1 VTSLHSGSLCLS
13 CVCPK
18 VPPASGIE
26 PHVSQRKPPIGVR
39 GCASLVGRLRGCDT
53 AQVQRRHVV
62 NDRQLMVRRST
73 PLHKSVAQVGQVAVS
88 DAETFQSA
96 AAGLPL
102 IACQST
108 WNLGKIWQGLGQA
121 VCRLCKTSQA
131 SASLRT
137 SRTPRA
143 S

>member
-1 VTSLHSGSLCLS
+1 MTSLHSGSLCLS
-13 CVCPK
+13 GVCSK

-26 PHVSQRKPPIGVR
+26 LHVSQRQTPIGVR

-53 AQVQRRHVV
+53 AQVQKRHVV

-73 PLHKSVAQVGQVAVS
+73 PLHKSVALVEQVAVP
-88 DAETFQSA
+88 DAETCQSA

-108 WNLGKIWQGLGQA
+108 WDLEKKNGRVWGRQFADFARLRRQAFGQA
-121 VCRLCKTSQA
+121 ELPMLAK
-131 SASLRT
+131 
-137 SRTPRA
+137 
-143 S
+143 